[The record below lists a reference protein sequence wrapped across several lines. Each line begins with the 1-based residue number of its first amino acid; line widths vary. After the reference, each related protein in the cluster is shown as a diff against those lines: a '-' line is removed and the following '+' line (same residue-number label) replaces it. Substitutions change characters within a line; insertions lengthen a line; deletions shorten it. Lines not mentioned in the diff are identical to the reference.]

1 MADAPGSLSE
11 KPPCPHLRLSPD
23 AAGPAL
29 DRRRL
34 TFSCPWGLKP
44 KDPSPT
50 GWRGGSCT
58 SRAWLPGMWHEALG
72 CHSGEGLP
80 SHRLFPCPVL
90 GLAGNLGLNPKPHGE
105 PLSSSTPLWVL
116 LRQDHGFPVPLSS
129 GLCLLAGHGVFSKV
143 CRVAAE
149 VTDGTAPPAGQPGRR
164 RLARSAV

>member
-90 GLAGNLGLNPKPHGE
+90 GLAGNLGLNTRRATELFYPIVG
-105 PLSSSTPLWVL
+105 VA
-116 LRQDHGFPVPLSS
+116 
-129 GLCLLAGHGVFSKV
+129 LAGTMASLSPLA
-143 CRVAAE
+143 VAFAC
-149 VTDGTAPPAGQPGRR
+149 
-164 RLARSAV
+164 